1 MKTYCHNKVR
11 KLVFVENFVTVTPR
25 LLLYQPLTFLFCP
38 IPTCFAEIFV
48 AIIVSSTVFF
58 IIFSAFAAI
67 NIASPMIKLSNIV
80 MNTKKG
86 EYDSI
91 PPLGGGCKEVQS
103 VYNTFAKLNKIVKI
117 SNTSFFSGKLDMAHH
132 FVSDALVLYRK
143 INDCKAIGVTCN
155 NLANT
160 LFAMQFE
167 RINDVN
173 CCNSTAPCY
182 VKQALALYDEALGYS
197 QKDFDDAEGDLKV
210 DYAIQLSDRMFNRG
224 LYFLFIDG
232 FECAPKDSR
241 QRGYNDM
248 TFSRNLHDDI
258 RDYLLENRQLFARA
272 SPYFSRLLR
281 RINCLAAF
289 YDDIGLREI
298 WDART
303 LLDEAHQLVDAATEA
318 SLKGNFCPLFQEV
331 NRSGRQQQLDSLEIL
346 LALNCG
352 DNCRAAKTGMRMLVE
367 DVYLLESAYV
377 RAAESLI
384 CHMKE
389 SDGNLAFSKR
399 SIECT
404 RNDLRTMVKSCKKK
418 SLEIGKNVLFVLEI
432 VPSQWQTSSNGADAG
447 VLLDELRN
455 RSLWLYDNVCQQDDQ
470 IGIVV
475 NTMNETVSVEIGSK
489 EENQGRQR
497 AFLDDAMDI
506 SASERLSDVDE
517 NSTGLQQRAATCF
530 PIGSQMLIDSS
541 VSLQSDSY
549 IVWVIDEFVRHE
561 QRAMIALRDQIE
573 RLNQERCYQ
582 IHVLVVDLNRDWHE
596 STDENEWRNEQEM
609 LLQEI
614 GSVSKNSI
622 YLSANSED
630 ELTSVFQLVSGI
642 LSNNQSTSE
651 FISFLTME
659 KF

>member
-1 MKTYCHNKVR
+1 MAST
-11 KLVFVENFVTVTPR
+11 LFFG
-25 LLLYQPLTFLFCP
+25 LFC
-38 IPTCFAEIFV
+38 E
-48 AIIVSSTVFF
+48 
-58 IIFSAFAAI
+58 FAAV
-67 NIASPMIKLSNIV
+67 NIAYPMIKLSKIV
-80 MNTKKG
+80 KNTKKG

-91 PPLGGGCKEVQS
+91 PPLDGGCKEVQT
-103 VYNTFAKLNKIVKI
+103 VYNTFAKLNKIVRI

-143 INDCKAIGVTCN
+143 INDRKAIGVTCN

-167 RINDVN
+167 RIDDVN
-173 CCNSTAPCY
+173 CCDSTRQCY
-182 VKQALALYDEALGYS
+182 VKQTLTLYDEAMGYS
-197 QKDFDDAEGDLKV
+197 QKDFDHAEGDSKV

-232 FECAPKDSR
+232 YECAPDDSR
-241 QRGYNDM
+241 ERGYNDI

-258 RDYLLENRQLFARA
+258 RDYLLENKQLFARA
-272 SPYFSRLLR
+272 SSYFSRLLR

-298 WDART
+298 WDAQE
-303 LLDEAHQLVDAATEA
+303 LLDEAQTLLNAATEA
-318 SLKGNFCPLFQEV
+318 SLKGKFCPLFQEV

-352 DNCRAAKTGMRMLVE
+352 DNHRAAKTGMRMLVE

-377 RAAESLI
+377 RAAEALLY
-384 CHMKE
+384 HMKE
-389 SDGNLAFSKR
+389 SEGNLAFSKR

-432 VPSQWQTSSNGADAG
+432 SPSKWLTSSNSNDGG
-447 VLLDELRN
+447 ELLDELRS
-455 RSLWLYDNVCQQDDQ
+455 RCLWLYDNFCQEDDQ
-470 IGIVV
+470 IGIAANIV
-475 NTMNETVSVEIGSK
+475 NDTASVEIGSK
-489 EENQGRQR
+489 EENVGRQR
-497 AFLDDAMDI
+497 SFLDDAMDI
-506 SASERLSDVDE
+506 SASGLSTVDE
-517 NSTGLQQRAATCF
+517 NSSTLQRAPACF

-549 IVWVIDEFVRHE
+549 MVWIVDGFVHHD
-561 QRAMIALRDQIE
+561 QRTMISLRDQIE

-582 IHVLVVDLNRDWHE
+582 IHVLIVDLNLDWQGIND
-596 STDENEWRNEQEM
+596 DEDEWRNEQEM
-609 LLQEI
+609 IVREI
-614 GSVSKNSI
+614 GSVSKNSM

-630 ELTSVFQLVSGI
+630 ELSSVFQYISAI
-642 LSNNQSTSE
+642 MSNNQSTSE